1 MPPIPELE
9 EIRKA
14 QIMEAGLTT
23 LSQKGIANTTLDDVC
38 NAAGLSK
45 GGLVHY
51 YKTKGVLFSA
61 VFEAFFESI
70 FKKSAETMA
79 RFEQPLDQILSYDW
93 LYDPKDPDATIGYP
107 LLLDLM
113 ALAAHDE
120 DFRLVMEGWINSWV
134 GLLGSALERGIE
146 QKTFKPMDVDAVAKS
161 ISAIYQGI
169 GTRWYLA
176 RGTHTREWAIDT
188 YHKAIMGVLSPH
200 MT

>member
-14 QIMEAGLTT
+14 QILEAGLMT
-23 LSQKGIANTTLDDVC
+23 LSQKGISNTTLDDIC
-38 NAAGLSK
+38 SAAGLSK

-61 VFEAFFESI
+61 VFAAFFESI
-70 FKKSAETMA
+70 FNKSSETMA
-79 RFEQPLDQILSYDW
+79 QFEHPMEKILSYDW
-93 LYDPKDPDATIGYP
+93 LYDLNDPNAGIGYP

-120 DFRLVMEGWINSWV
+120 EFRQVMEAWINSWV
-134 GLLGSALERGIE
+134 ELLGSALQQGVE
-146 QKTFKPMDVDAVAKS
+146 QKIFKPMDVIQVAKS
-161 ISAIYQGI
+161 ISSIYQGI

-176 RGTHTREWAIDT
+176 RGTHTRQWAIDT
-188 YHKAIMGVLSPH
+188 YHTAIMGVLSPH
-200 MT
+200 MA

>member
-14 QIMEAGLTT
+14 QILEAGLTT

-38 NAAGLSK
+38 KAANLSK

-51 YKTKGVLFSA
+51 YKTKGILFSA

-93 LYDPKDPDATIGYP
+93 LYDPEDSDATIGYP

-120 DFRLVMEGWINSWV
+120 EFRLVMEGWINNWV

-146 QKTFKPMDVDAVAKS
+146 QKTFKPMDVSQVAKS

>member
-14 QIMEAGLTT
+14 QILEAGLIT

-38 NAAGLSK
+38 KAANLSK

-93 LYDPKDPDATIGYP
+93 LYDPEDPDATIGYP

-120 DFRLVMEGWINSWV
+120 AFRQVMEGWINSWV
-134 GLLGSALERGIE
+134 GLLGSSLERGIE
-146 QKTFKPMDVDAVAKS
+146 QKTFKPMDVDEVAKS

-176 RGTHTREWAIDT
+176 RGTHTRQWAIDT
-188 YHKAIMGVLSPH
+188 YHRAIMGLLSAH
-200 MT
+200 MP